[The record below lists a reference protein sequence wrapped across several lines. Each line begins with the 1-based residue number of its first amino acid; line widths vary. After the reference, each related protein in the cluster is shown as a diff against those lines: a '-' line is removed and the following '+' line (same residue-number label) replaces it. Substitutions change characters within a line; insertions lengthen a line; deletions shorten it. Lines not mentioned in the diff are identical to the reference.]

1 VHTEQDCPP
10 DSKLIS
16 CIYVSG
22 CPDLGDTCVI
32 TSADF
37 LSLVGWMLGN
47 PEDFDVTE
55 RDRIRRNM
63 EIFRPVTLYKSKH
76 TGSMW
81 ELYSQIIAYRNP
93 RPLNITNDFKVFRW
107 DNLEIMMRRMANS
120 YGIVGEE
127 MESSDKDPFEV
138 ELESAK
144 ALFRDIGQRD
154 HISEGEEQTDF
165 TQCENLNSMD
175 QVILGQ
181 ALGEP
186 SLDETIFGGH
196 GNVGEVDSNSG
207 FLAGDLLNA
216 GSLHLSMS
224 MGQPWYSQSL
234 EPSPV
239 SQVAAG
245 LDGGFQDW
253 APINNETSAFANPSV
268 FGGHGNIGE
277 VDSHSAFLAG
287 DLLNAGSLHMSM
299 SMGQPWYSQPLEPS
313 QVSQVAGGLDGVFQ
327 DLAPINNTSAFANSS
342 VNQETSI
349 NQNLYLFTNQE
360 FGGAETNEAQLNH
373 FGAQQQLTPLNIL
386 NRMAL
391 ERTDAGVTTQQA
403 QPGHPHQLEHKDGT
417 EDLTPETPTLWDID
431 DFLK

>member
-1 VHTEQDCPP
+1 VPTEEDCPP

-144 ALFRDIGQRD
+144 ADLLRDIGQRD
-154 HISEGEEQTDF
+154 HISEGEGQTDF

-175 QVILGQ
+175 QVIQGQ
-181 ALGEP
+181 AVGEP
-186 SLDETIFGGH
+186 SWDETIFGGH
-196 GNVGEVDSNSG
+196 WNVGEVDSNS
-207 FLAGDLLNA
+207 
-216 GSLHLSMS
+216 
-224 MGQPWYSQSL
+224 
-234 EPSPV
+234 E
-239 SQVAAG
+239 
-245 LDGGFQDW
+245 
-253 APINNETSAFANPSV
+253 
-268 FGGHGNIGE
+268 
-277 VDSHSAFLAG
+277 FLAG

-327 DLAPINNTSAFANSS
+327 DLAPISNTSAFANFS

-391 ERTDAGVTTQQA
+391 ERTDAGATTQQA